1 MTRNTSLILNH
12 TDEVKQYMKD
22 IRQYPLLT
30 LEREEQIFKELRT
43 TNISKER
50 KQKLQNELVTGC
62 LRFVISVAKSYQSQG
77 LEILDLISEGNFGLI
92 KAAEKFDPTTGLKFI
107 SYAVWWVRQS
117 IIAALN
123 DHSRTIRLPTNVI
136 QDSQKKKRQEE
147 RGDDTKINPSEES
160 GSVHLPYCVGLFDP
174 INEDGDQIIDLIPNN
189 GLKSPDD
196 LFNSPEEIKKR
207 VKMLLSVL
215 DERERVIIEKYYG
228 LSGYEA
234 NLDDLGEEFGCT
246 KERVRQLRDKS
257 IKKLRNESFVL
268 LNYQD

>member
-1 MTRNTSLILNH
+1 MTSNISLILNH
-12 TDEVKQYMKD
+12 TDEVKKYMKD
-22 IRQYPLLT
+22 VRQYPLLT
-30 LEREEQIFKELRT
+30 TQREEEIFKELKTKNITPERT
-43 TNISKER
+43 QELK
-50 KQKLQNELVTGC
+50 NELVTGC
-62 LRFVISVAKSYQSQG
+62 LRFVISISKSYQNQG
-77 LEILDLISEGNFGLI
+77 LEILDLISEGNIGLI
-92 KAAEKFDPTTGLKFI
+92 KAADKFDPSTGLKFI
-107 SYAVWWVRQS
+107 SYAVWWIRQS

-136 QDSQKKKRQEE
+136 QESQKKKRQEE
-147 RGDDTKINPSEES
+147 RGDESKNIPSINSESSE
-160 GSVHLPYCVGLFDP
+160 LPYCIGLFDP

-189 GLKSPDD
+189 AFKSPDD

-215 DERERVIIEKYYG
+215 DDREKVIIEKYYG

-234 NLDDLGEEFGCT
+234 NLDDLGEEFNCT
-246 KERVRQLRDKS
+246 KERVRQLRDKA